1 MKKIVL
7 LFTTMLAISQ
17 AQATAPDTV
26 TVIEQPNQVI
36 ITETPTGSL
45 VKVIGTKEKDDY
57 SYTYEMRHS
66 GNDTVHTSQSTDW
79 ELNLPFLKSSNKEYH
94 WSVVCS

>member
-7 LFTTMLAISQ
+7 LFATMLAMAQ
-17 AQATAPDTV
+17 AQAAAPDTV

-45 VKVIGTKEKDDY
+45 VKVIGSKENDDY
-57 SYTYEMRHS
+57 SYTYQMQHS
-66 GNDTVHTSQSTDW
+66 GNDTV
-79 ELNLPFLKSSNKEYH
+79 
-94 WSVVCS
+94 

>member
-7 LFTTMLAISQ
+7 LFTAMLAISQ

-45 VKVIGTKEKDDY
+45 VKVIGTKEKDD
-57 SYTYEMRHS
+57 
-66 GNDTVHTSQSTDW
+66 
-79 ELNLPFLKSSNKEYH
+79 
-94 WSVVCS
+94 